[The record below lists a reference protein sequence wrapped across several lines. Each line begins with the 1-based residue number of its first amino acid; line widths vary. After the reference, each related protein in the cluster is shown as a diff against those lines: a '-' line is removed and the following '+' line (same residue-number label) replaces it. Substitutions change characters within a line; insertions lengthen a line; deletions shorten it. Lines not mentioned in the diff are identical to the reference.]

1 MTNPFCVKLYCD
13 APSLLQGIIE
23 PQDCLCLELRS
34 QVHDLVKS
42 SSDCAEYLG
51 GSGSTTTWNIDEGS
65 MISLLRKIQE
75 FNGQKNELPVVIH
88 MELY

>member
-13 APSLLQGIIE
+13 VPSLFQGIVE
-23 PQDCLCLELRS
+23 PQDDLCLELVS
-34 QVHDLVKS
+34 QVDDLVKS
-42 SSDCAEYLG
+42 SSDCAEWLG
-51 GSGSTTTWNIDEGS
+51 GCGSTTTWNIDEGS

-75 FNGQKNELPVVIH
+75 FNSQNDELPVIIH